1 MVDVIIIGAGP
12 AGLTAAIYTGRAGRS
27 TLVLESVM
35 AGGQAGLTNKIENYP
50 GFPDGILGVDV
61 GMQMEK
67 QAKKFGAEVRS
78 AQVLS
83 IADRGAHKVVMT
95 PDGELECR
103 AIIIAT
109 GAKPRLL
116 GIPGEQE
123 LTGMGVSY
131 CATCDGFF
139 SRGKDVA
146 VIGGGDTALE
156 DALYLANL
164 ANKVYLVHRRD
175 ELRGIKHLQQKIQ
188 ALANVEMVLSHI
200 PVSVNGTESVESL
213 TVQDVKTKR
222 NRDIAVAGIFVAVGT
237 IPNTALFSGTLDLD
251 ENGCI
256 ITDNEMHT
264 SMSGVFAAGDARNT
278 PLRQV
283 VTACADGA
291 VAAYGVERSLD

>member
-12 AGLTAAIYTGRAGRS
+12 AGLTAAIYAGRAGRS
-27 TLVLESVM
+27 ALVLESAMV
-35 AGGQAGLTNKIENYP
+35 GGQAGLTNEIENYP

-78 AQVLS
+78 TQVLS
-83 IADRGAHKVVMT
+83 IAERGANKVVVT

-103 AIIIAT
+103 AVIVAT
-109 GAKPRLL
+109 GAKPRLMSV
-116 GIPGEQE
+116 PGEQE

-139 SRGKDVA
+139 YRGKDVA
-146 VIGGGDTALE
+146 VVGGGDTALS
-156 DALYLANL
+156 DAMYLANL

-175 ELRGIKHLQQKIQ
+175 ELRGVKHLQQKVQ
-188 ALANVEMVLSHI
+188 ELSNVEMVLSHI

-213 TVQDVKTKR
+213 TVQDVSTKQ
-222 NRDIAVAGIFVAVGT
+222 NRDLAVAGIFVAVGT
-237 IPNTALFSGTLDLD
+237 IPNTALFEGTLDLD
-251 ENGCI
+251 KNGYI
-256 ITDNEMHT
+256 ITDTRMNT
-264 SMSGVFAAGDARNT
+264 SLPGVFAAGDVRNT

-291 VAAYGVERSLD
+291 IAASSAERSLD